1 MPGCVWPLEA
11 CLNALSGAAPELAPG
26 SWTRVERS
34 AADSVRAAVL
44 RKGADDRA
52 QPALSLSEWQKEM
65 RGKQVGYTGEELSTC
80 HKLSWDQI
88 LPALPPEEH
97 GGCID
102 SLQWVGG
109 RTRNFLMNPHLLL
122 KDQSDIELP
131 RMPGKVHIVE
141 GDKLRIAQELVH
153 RGVCQWIPLQEVY
166 SVNGVKVL
174 NGLFG
179 VEKPKKLE
187 NGAPVLRCIMNLTG
201 SNSTQVQLEG
211 GTDSL
216 LSITSWQSLVID
228 EGEVIETFQ
237 SDMSSA
243 FYLFRLPRVW
253 LKYLSFNIVYD
264 GVDIGLDTGEKMALA
279 CSVIPMGWH
288 NSVGIMQEISENL
301 LLFHLSIKWCE
312 GNHCHA
318 GFRIF

>member
-1 MPGCVWPLEA
+1 
-11 CLNALSGAAPELAPG
+11 
-26 SWTRVERS
+26 
-34 AADSVRAAVL
+34 
-44 RKGADDRA
+44 
-52 QPALSLSEWQKEM
+52 
-65 RGKQVGYTGEELSTC
+65 
-80 HKLSWDQI
+80 
-88 LPALPPEEH
+88 
-97 GGCID
+97 
-102 SLQWVGG
+102 
-109 RTRNFLMNPHLLL
+109 MNPHLLL

-141 GDKLRIAQELVH
+141 GDKLRIAHELVR

-187 NGAPVLRCIMNLTG
+187 NGAPVFRCIMNLTG

-301 LLFHLSIKWCE
+301 LKRTSISPFNQVVRGKSLPCWFSDILTHSSEEDKFWWHIYLDNFC
-312 GNHCHA
+312 A
-318 GFRIF
+318 GERLEPFSSATRADLCS

>member
-97 GGCID
+97 GGRID

-216 LSITSWQSLVID
+216 PSITSWQSLVID